1 MELLQQGISLF
12 GKSLPFLTALL
23 VTGLILMMAHWLLL
37 RRQNT
42 LGSEGR
48 MPRQLS
54 MLLLTA
60 IGFVFIIL
68 ALPVEESTR
77 GQLLGLLGLLLSAM
91 IALSSTTLVANAM
104 AGLMLRTVKS
114 FRPGDFIRID
124 EQFGRVS
131 ERGLF
136 HTEIQTEDRD
146 LTTLPNLYLI
156 SHPVTVVHSSGTI
169 VSTTLSLGYDISHT
183 RIEPLLID
191 AAHLAE
197 LQEPFVQVVELGD
210 FSINYRVAGFL
221 PEVKQLLTA
230 RSTLRK
236 AVLDTLH
243 ANNVEIVSP
252 SFMNQRRMPDNSA
265 VIPGDA
271 KVHPQKSS
279 SSSQTLPETLIFDK
293 ADQAEELE
301 LTKEQHQRLQQEI
314 KVLENEL
321 ADADETHKG
330 QLEKQIILLHAQ
342 CEKIETIL
350 EHMNALKTT

>member
-1 MELLQQGISLF
+1 
-12 GKSLPFLTALL
+12 
-23 VTGLILMMAHWLLL
+23 VTGLILLTAHWLLF
-37 RRQNT
+37 RKQNI

-48 MPRQLS
+48 MPGQLS

-60 IGFVFIIL
+60 IGAVFIIL
-68 ALPVEESTR
+68 TLPVEESTR

-114 FRPGDFIRID
+114 FRPGDFIRVD
-124 EQFGRVS
+124 EQFGRVT

-156 SHPVTVVHSSGTI
+156 SHPVTVVHSTGTI

-183 RIEPLLID
+183 SIEPLLID
-191 AAHLAE
+191 AARLAE
-197 LQEPFVQVVELGD
+197 LQEPFVQVVNLGD

-243 ANNVEIVSP
+243 ANGVEIVSP
-252 SFMNQRRMPDNSA
+252 GFMNQRQLPEGSAMIPDDTKTRPKKPVN
-265 VIPGDA
+265 
-271 KVHPQKSS
+271 
-279 SSSQTLPETLIFDK
+279 SSQTLPETLIFDK

-314 KVLENEL
+314 KVLESQL
-321 ADADETHKG
+321 ADADEAHKV
-330 QLEKQIILLHAQ
+330 QLEQQIILLHAQ
-342 CEKIETIL
+342 SEKIEAIL
-350 EHMNALKTT
+350 EDVKDSKIK